1 MTQQVSRKAGFCE
14 TVFVRTRGLNKTCF
28 SLPISCGFGI
38 KIVGLALEV
47 LRDHFYI
54 SKHVFDKFPSDEGQ
68 GLLLD
73 DFSKKGASTICSQ
86 AVSVLAKQ
94 IMNSHFLWE
103 DINPSRFKSGV
114 KLSIVGA
121 WSDQN

>member
-1 MTQQVSRKAGFCE
+1 MTQQVSRKAGFCV

-28 SLPISCGFGI
+28 SLPISCGYRI
-38 KIVGLALEV
+38 QIVGLALEV

-54 SKHVFDKFPSDEGQ
+54 SKHVFDKFPSDEVQ
-68 GLLLD
+68 GLFLD
-73 DFSKKGASTICSQ
+73 DFSEKGTICSQ

-103 DINPSRFKSGV
+103 DINPSQFKSGV
-114 KLSIVGA
+114 KLSIVGV

>member
-1 MTQQVSRKAGFCE
+1 M
-14 TVFVRTRGLNKTCF
+14 
-28 SLPISCGFGI
+28 
-38 KIVGLALEV
+38 EV

-73 DFSKKGASTICSQ
+73 DFSQKGASTICSQ

-94 IMNSHFLWE
+94 IMNSHFLW
-103 DINPSRFKSGV
+103 DYINPSQIKSGV
-114 KLSIVGA
+114 KMSIMGA

>member
-1 MTQQVSRKAGFCE
+1 MTW
-14 TVFVRTRGLNKTCF
+14 FVGTRGPNKTCF
-28 SLPISCGFGI
+28 SLPISCGFRI

-94 IMNSHFLWE
+94 TQLE
-103 DINPSRFKSGV
+103 
-114 KLSIVGA
+114 SI
-121 WSDQN
+121 W